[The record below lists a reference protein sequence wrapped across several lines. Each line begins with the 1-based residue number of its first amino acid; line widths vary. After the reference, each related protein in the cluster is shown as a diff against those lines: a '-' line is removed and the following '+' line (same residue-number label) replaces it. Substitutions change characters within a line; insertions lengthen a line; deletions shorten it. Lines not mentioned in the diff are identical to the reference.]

1 MATLREIRRRI
12 NAIKSTQKITKAM
25 KMVSAARLR
34 RAQDAILKFRPY
46 ASEIDNLFL
55 ELFDKIPNYA
65 HPLFFKR
72 QVKKIL
78 LLVLT
83 SDRGLCGSFNSNIFR
98 AIEDFINKKLKT
110 KYENVK
116 VSLIC
121 VGKKG
126 FDYFNKRNYRIDQKY
141 LNFYADLSI
150 DNVRNLIEII
160 KEKFLTGEVDKVYAV
175 YNEFISVISQKVKIE
190 ELLPIKIV
198 RKVKDKKNV
207 RAIYEFIYE
216 PDKEKILNSLVPKF
230 FEVKTYRM
238 FLESYASE
246 QGARMTAMDNAT
258 ENAKELLRILSLS
271 YNRARQAA
279 ITKELLEIVAGA
291 SALKEI
297 K

>member
-55 ELFDKIPNYA
+55 ELFDKIPNYT

-110 KYENVK
+110 KYENVE

-175 YNEFISVISQKVKIE
+175 YSEFISVISQKVKIE

>member
-198 RKVKDKKNV
+198 RKVIDKKNV

>member
-110 KYENVK
+110 KYENVE

-175 YNEFISVISQKVKIE
+175 YSEFISVISQKVKIE